1 MCVKSFPR
9 WLSDGNKSIWN
20 SERSILVGQ
29 SPTWVKYVKSC
40 TDVLQIT
47 MAVPILLERS
57 SWDLCPNSR
66 FSIIIPTKTPRIQVF
81 GHIIKLC
88 INIHKSMNMWSLS
101 YSYVYEKNT
110 EVMWSLSHYF
120 PPPTEKNVTENNHR
134 KTKQSKQSKQTLGIQ
149 SPCQMMIGVYN
160 HLQNAKVFR
169 FHETI
174 LSFGEPGSLKKMIQ
188 SKQMILPPTIILPLQ
203 MIQSKQ
209 NFHQRMCRQSWCLPK
224 RIQDRGFFEQSDF
237 CWEADLGKNGFWI
250 CFFSLNL
257 NFMYYWTRHL

>member
-188 SKQMILPPTIILPLQ
+188 SKQMILPLPL
-203 MIQSKQ
+203 SSPYRWFNQ
-209 NFHQRMCRQSWCLPK
+209 NRTSIKGCVGRVGAFQREFRIGDFSNNPIFVGK
-224 RIQDRGFFEQSDF
+224 RI
-237 CWEADLGKNGFWI
+237 LGKMASGFV
-250 CFFSLNL
+250 FFL
-257 NFMYYWTRHL
+257 

>member
-29 SPTWVKYVKSC
+29 SPTWVKYVESC

-88 INIHKSMNMWSLS
+88 INTHKSMNMWSLS
-101 YSYVYEKNT
+101 YSYVYEKT
-110 EVMWSLSHYF
+110 QKSCEVCF
-120 PPPTEKNVTENNHR
+120 
-134 KTKQSKQSKQTLGIQ
+134 
-149 SPCQMMIGVYN
+149 
-160 HLQNAKVFR
+160 
-169 FHETI
+169 TI
-174 LSFGEPGSLKKMIQ
+174 F
-188 SKQMILPPTIILPLQ
+188 LPLQ
-203 MIQSKQ
+203 KKMSQKISQKNKTIKTVKTDPRDPITLSDDDWGVQSP
-209 NFHQRMCRQSWCLPK
+209 PK
-224 RIQDRGFFEQSDF
+224 RQGI
-237 CWEADLGKNGFWI
+237 
-250 CFFSLNL
+250 
-257 NFMYYWTRHL
+257 